1 MPTDHILA
9 FLVFAFVAAAT
20 PGPSNIILASTGAAI
35 GMRRGLPTL
44 LGVTLGMGVMMFLV
58 AFGLGRLVLA
68 HPLILSALKWVGI
81 AFLLGLAWKIAAS
94 DPSQGEATH
103 RIVGFWQA
111 AAFQWVNPKS
121 WLISAS
127 AAGAFM
133 NAAAGGVLAQSV
145 WLGVLF
151 VLAAVPGC
159 LVWLALGATM
169 QRLLREQATSR
180 RLNLIMGALLAGSIV
195 LFIR

>member
-20 PGPSNIILASTGAAI
+20 PGPSNIILASTGAAT
-35 GMRRGLPTL
+35 GVRRGLPTL

-58 AFGLGRLVLA
+58 ALGLGRLVLT
-68 HPLILSALKWVGI
+68 HPLILPAVKWGGV
-81 AFLLGLAWKIAAS
+81 AFLLWLAWKIATS
-94 DPSQGEATH
+94 DPRRGAAAGH
-103 RIVGFWQA
+103 IMGFWQA

-121 WLISAS
+121 WLISVS
-127 AAGAFM
+127 AAGAYVP
-133 NAAAGGVLAQSV
+133 AAAGGALAQSV

-151 VLAAVPGC
+151 VLAALPGC
-159 LVWLALGATM
+159 LLWLALGATM
-169 QRLLREQATSR
+169 QRLLREQEAAR
-180 RLNLIMGALLAGSIV
+180 RLNLVMGALLAGSIV